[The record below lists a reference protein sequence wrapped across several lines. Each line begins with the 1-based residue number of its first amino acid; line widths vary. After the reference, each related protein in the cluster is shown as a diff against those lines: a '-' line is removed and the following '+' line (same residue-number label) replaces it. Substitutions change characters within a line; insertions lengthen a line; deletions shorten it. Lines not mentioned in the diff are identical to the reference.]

1 MSSSSAAERGRL
13 GAAKRWER
21 ARERQQAAA
30 VEGDHP
36 SLSEPNAEGIEREL
50 TVIRVGPNPRTV
62 TCEYWELSSRRT
74 CVVNVGRN
82 NRYLPKMKFKMC
94 EPVSE
99 DQYSKPWV
107 YRGKAP
113 RRKGRW

>member
-1 MSSSSAAERGRL
+1 MSSSAAERGRL
-13 GAAKRWER
+13 GAAKRWEL
-21 ARERQQAAA
+21 ARERQEGSVQAQI
-30 VEGDHP
+30 EP
-36 SLSEPNAEGIEREL
+36 SEQPKSEGIEREL
-50 TVIRVGPNPRTV
+50 TIIRVGPNPRTV

-99 DQYSKPWV
+99 DQFERPWV

>member
-1 MSSSSAAERGRL
+1 MSSSAAERGRL

-21 ARERQQAAA
+21 ARERQGAAA
-30 VEGDHP
+30 VEQIISP
-36 SLSEPNAEGIEREL
+36 AEPKKEGIEREL

-82 NRYLPKMKFKMC
+82 SRYLPRMKFKMR
-94 EPVSE
+94 EPLSE
-99 DQYSKPWV
+99 DQYSKSWV